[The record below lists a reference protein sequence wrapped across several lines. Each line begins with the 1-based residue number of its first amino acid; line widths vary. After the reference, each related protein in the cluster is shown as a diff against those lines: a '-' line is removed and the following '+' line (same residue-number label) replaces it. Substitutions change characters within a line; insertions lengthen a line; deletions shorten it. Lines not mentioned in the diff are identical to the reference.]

1 MDIAILIVLILIVLM
16 FIKFTLGY
24 MKKKV
29 SGYKG
34 IDPSE
39 KVENSVQEDK

>member
-1 MDIAILIVLILIVLM
+1 MDIAILIVLILIVAL

-29 SGYKG
+29 SNYKG
-34 IDPSE
+34 IEQSNDIDSSE
-39 KVENSVQEDK
+39 KE